1 MTGRAASMGRGIIDD
16 VAARI
21 VDDMA
26 ECVTRRLAAQ
36 GGDPALPQ
44 KPVGG
49 LSLAAT
55 SPLGPF
61 EEALLEEVDMRE
73 PSFTLTAGP
82 TAATPRTLQ
91 ALGQP
96 IMFDYDP
103 LFLEKFRELDRK
115 VGELMR
121 SSSDIVLMQGEAVL
135 GLEAAARGLT
145 RPGMKALNL
154 VSGVYAA
161 WFGDWLAE
169 YGAEVVEVRVPY
181 DEAVEPEAV
190 RQALADNPDVELVA
204 VVQSETPSGIH
215 NPVGEIAAAVKEAG
229 ALLLVDAVSALG
241 CEEVLVD
248 EWGIDVC
255 VAGPQ
260 KCLAGPPGM
269 SLISVSSAAWE
280 AMERNPNA
288 PRGSFLS
295 LLDWKE
301 RWVDTDRTKF
311 LYTPSVVDVN
321 GVDSVV
327 DQVLEEGLDRC
338 IARHQA
344 AARAVRAG
352 VQAMGLELWPR
363 QERYAAGCVTAIRV
377 PEGISRARTLEHI
390 RERYGVML
398 SGGYGEL
405 SDKLFRIGHMG
416 PAADSLYPAV
426 AVAALGRGLKDLG
439 ADVQIGAGVE
449 ATLEAIG
456 EAAERMVAPA

>member
-1 MTGRAASMGRGIIDD
+1 
-16 VAARI
+16 
-21 VDDMA
+21 
-26 ECVTRRLAAQ
+26 
-36 GGDPALPQ
+36 
-44 KPVGG
+44 
-49 LSLAAT
+49 
-55 SPLGPF
+55 
-61 EEALLEEVDMRE
+61 MRD

-96 IMFDYDP
+96 IIFDYDP
-103 LFLEKFRELDRK
+103 VFLEKFRQLERK

-121 SSSDIVLMQGEAVL
+121 SSDDIVLMQGEAVL
-135 GLEAAARGLT
+135 GLEAAARALT

-161 WFGDWLAE
+161 WFGDWLRE

-181 DEAVEPEAV
+181 DEAVDAADV
-190 RQALADNPDVELVA
+190 RQALEDNPDVELVA

-215 NPVGEIAAAVKEAG
+215 NPVGEIAPAVNDAG
-229 ALLLVDAVSALG
+229 ALFLVDAVSALG

-269 SLISVSSAAWE
+269 SLMSISSAAWE

-327 DQVLEEGLDRC
+327 DQVLDEGLEQC

-363 QERYAAGCVTAIRV
+363 REEYAAGCVTAIRV
-377 PEGISRARTLEHI
+377 PEGSSRAATLEHI
-390 RERYGVML
+390 RDRYGVML

-405 SDKLFRIGHMG
+405 ADKLFRIGHMG
-416 PAADSLYPAV
+416 PAADSLNPVV

-439 ADVQIGAGVE
+439 ADVHIGAGVE

-456 EAAERMVAPA
+456 EAADRAVAPA

>member
-1 MTGRAASMGRGIIDD
+1 
-16 VAARI
+16 
-21 VDDMA
+21 
-26 ECVTRRLAAQ
+26 
-36 GGDPALPQ
+36 
-44 KPVGG
+44 
-49 LSLAAT
+49 
-55 SPLGPF
+55 
-61 EEALLEEVDMRE
+61 MRD

-96 IMFDYDP
+96 IIFDYDP
-103 LFLEKFRELDRK
+103 IFLEKFRELERK
-115 VGELMR
+115 VGELLR
-121 SSSDIVLMQGEAVL
+121 SSEDIVLMQGEAVL
-135 GLEAAARGLT
+135 GLEAAARALT

-161 WFGDWLAE
+161 WFGDWLRE
-169 YGAEVVEVRVPY
+169 YGAEVVDVRVPY
-181 DEAVEPEAV
+181 DEAVDAADV
-190 RQALADNPDVELVA
+190 QRALQENSDVELVA

-215 NPVGEIAAAVKEAG
+215 NPVGEIAPAVREAG
-229 ALLLVDAVSALG
+229 ALLLVDAVSAVG
-241 CEEVLVD
+241 CEDVLVD

-255 VAGPQ
+255 VVGPQ

-269 SLISVSSAAWE
+269 SLMSISSAAWE
-280 AMERNPNA
+280 AMRRNPNA

-301 RWVDTDRTKF
+301 RWVDTDKTKF

-327 DQVLEEGLDRC
+327 DQVLEEGLENC

-352 VQAMGLELWPR
+352 VKAMGLELWPR
-363 QERYAAGCVTAIRV
+363 REDYAAGCVTAVRV
-377 PEGISRARTLEHI
+377 PEGVSRAGALQHI

-405 SDKLFRIGHMG
+405 ADKLFRIGHMG
-416 PAADSLYPAV
+416 PAADSLNPV
-426 AVAALGRGLKDLG
+426 VGVSALGRGLKDLG
-439 ADVQIGAGVE
+439 VDVQIGAGVE
-449 ATLEAIG
+449 ATLEAIA
-456 EAAERMVAPA
+456 ETADRTVAAA

>member
-1 MTGRAASMGRGIIDD
+1 
-16 VAARI
+16 
-21 VDDMA
+21 
-26 ECVTRRLAAQ
+26 
-36 GGDPALPQ
+36 
-44 KPVGG
+44 
-49 LSLAAT
+49 
-55 SPLGPF
+55 
-61 EEALLEEVDMRE
+61 MRD

-91 ALGQP
+91 ALAQP
-96 IMFDYDP
+96 ILFDYDP
-103 LFLEKFRELDRK
+103 VFLEKFRELERK

-121 SSSDIVLMQGEAVL
+121 SSQDIVLMQGEAVL
-135 GLEAAARGLT
+135 GLEAAARALT

-161 WFGDWLAE
+161 WFGDWLRE

-181 DEAVEPEAV
+181 DEAVEAADV
-190 RQALADNPDVELVA
+190 RRALEENPDVELVA

-215 NPVGEIAAAVKEAG
+215 NPVGEIAPAVKDAG

-248 EWGIDVC
+248 DWGIDVC

-269 SLISVSSAAWE
+269 SLMSISSAAWE
-280 AMERNPNA
+280 AMERNPSA

-327 DQVLEEGLDRC
+327 DQVLDEGLDQC

-344 AARAVRAG
+344 AAHAVRAG
-352 VQAMGLELWPR
+352 VQAMGLKLWPLR
-363 QERYAAGCVTAIRV
+363 EDYAAGCVTAIRV
-377 PEGISRARTLEHI
+377 PEGISRARTLQHI

-405 SDKLFRIGHMG
+405 ADKLFRIGHMG
-416 PAADSLYPAV
+416 PAADSLNPV
-426 AVAALGRGLKDLG
+426 IGVSALGRGLKDLG
-439 ADVQIGAGVE
+439 ADVHIGAGVE

-456 EAAERMVAPA
+456 EAADRAVSSA

>member
-1 MTGRAASMGRGIIDD
+1 
-16 VAARI
+16 
-21 VDDMA
+21 
-26 ECVTRRLAAQ
+26 
-36 GGDPALPQ
+36 
-44 KPVGG
+44 
-49 LSLAAT
+49 
-55 SPLGPF
+55 
-61 EEALLEEVDMRE
+61 MRD

-96 IMFDYDP
+96 IIFDYDP
-103 LFLEKFRELDRK
+103 VFLEKFRQLERK

-121 SSSDIVLMQGEAVL
+121 SSDDIVLMQGEAVL
-135 GLEAAARGLT
+135 GLEAAARALT

-161 WFGDWLAE
+161 WFGDWLRE

-181 DEAVEPEAV
+181 DEAVEAADV
-190 RQALADNPDVELVA
+190 RQALEDNPDVELVA

-215 NPVGEIAAAVKEAG
+215 NPVGEIAPAVNDAG
-229 ALLLVDAVSALG
+229 ALFLVDAVSALG

-269 SLISVSSAAWE
+269 SLMSISSAAWE

-327 DQVLEEGLDRC
+327 DQVLDEGLEQC

-363 QERYAAGCVTAIRV
+363 REEYAAGCVTAIRV
-377 PEGISRARTLEHI
+377 PEGISRAATLEHI
-390 RERYGVML
+390 RDRYGVML

-405 SDKLFRIGHMG
+405 ADKLFRIGHMG
-416 PAADSLYPAV
+416 PAADSLNPVV

-439 ADVQIGAGVE
+439 ADVHIGAGVE

-456 EAAERMVAPA
+456 EAADRAVAPA

>member
-1 MTGRAASMGRGIIDD
+1 
-16 VAARI
+16 
-21 VDDMA
+21 
-26 ECVTRRLAAQ
+26 
-36 GGDPALPQ
+36 
-44 KPVGG
+44 
-49 LSLAAT
+49 
-55 SPLGPF
+55 
-61 EEALLEEVDMRE
+61 MRD

-82 TAATPRTLQ
+82 TAATRRTLQ

-96 IMFDYDP
+96 IIFDYDP
-103 LFLEKFRELDRK
+103 VFLEKFRDLERK

-121 SSSDIVLMQGEAVL
+121 SSDDIVLMQGEAVL
-135 GLEAAARGLT
+135 GLEAAARALT

-161 WFGDWLAE
+161 WFGDWLRE
-169 YGAEVVEVRVPY
+169 YGAEVIEVRVPY
-181 DEAVEPEAV
+181 DEAVAAADVRRALEA
-190 RQALADNPDVELVA
+190 NPDVELVA

-215 NPVGEIAAAVKEAG
+215 NPVGEIAPAVKDTG

-255 VAGPQ
+255 VVGPQ

-269 SLISVSSAAWE
+269 SLMSISSAAWE

-295 LLDWKE
+295 LLDWKH
-301 RWVDTDRTKF
+301 RWVDTDKTKF

-321 GVDSVV
+321 GVDAVV
-327 DQVLEEGLDRC
+327 DQVLEEGLDAC

-363 QERYAAGCVTAIRV
+363 SEAYAAGCVTAIRV
-377 PEGISRARTLEHI
+377 PDGISRSEALAHI
-390 RERYGVML
+390 RARYGVML

-405 SDKLFRIGHMG
+405 TDKLFRIGHMG
-416 PAADSLYPAV
+416 PAADSLNPVV
-426 AVAALGRGLKDLG
+426 AVSALGRGLKDLG
-439 ADVQIGAGVE
+439 ADVRIGEGVE
-449 ATLEAIG
+449 AALEVIG
-456 EAAERMVAPA
+456 AAAERTVSAA